1 MASFWQNKTSLSV
14 CDKDASTLDRVVS
27 GDTSCTAT
35 KTKVQQADALNSR
48 N

>member
-1 MASFWQNKTSLSV
+1 LARKKGLSI
-14 CDKDASTLDRVVS
+14 CDKAASALDIIIS
-27 GDTSCTAT
+27 GGTSCTAT